1 MAAPA
6 VGETFGPY
14 HVESVLGRGGMGT
27 VYLANHA
34 RLERKVALKVIAPGL
49 AEEDEFRERFL
60 RESRLVASLDHP
72 HVIPVYD
79 ADEIDGVLFLA
90 MRYVSGPSLRALL
103 RSEERL
109 PMGETA
115 RIAEQVAGA
124 LDAAHR
130 AGLVHR
136 DVKPANILLAEPD
149 RHVYLCDFG
158 LARRTTAEGATR
170 TGSFLGTADYSAP
183 EQVEGGP
190 VDGRADIY
198 ALGGVVFHCLTGR
211 PPFARDS
218 EFATLRAHLEDEP
231 PAPGVSPGVD
241 AAVRRAL
248 AKRPEDR
255 YATAG
260 AFAAALTAAAED
272 TRPPAEPVTRVLR
285 SPRRRPGPRLLLWLL
300 AGLAVLALAAG
311 GAFWLHGRG
320 GGDGQLRTFV
330 DRVENLLEQSSS
342 GRVDVSAAIAAGLKC
357 EIPPRLAAERIT
369 SAAEGNRQSVLLQLG
384 TFPGPTATA
393 RQAITKL
400 QLAIGK
406 SIEADRHYR
415 DGFVAVGATPRPCTF
430 AQNAEF
436 AQAARFDQQATAAKA
451 DFVKLF
457 NPLAARF
464 AARRWTK
471 TQF

>member
-14 HVESVLGRGGMGT
+14 RVESILGRGGMGT
-27 VYLANHA
+27 VYLATHA
-34 RLERKVALKVIAPGL
+34 RLERKVALKVIAPWF
-49 AEEDEFRERFL
+49 AQDDEFRERFL

-90 MRYVSGPSLRALL
+90 MRYVPGPSLRALL
-103 RSEERL
+103 RSDDRL
-109 PMGETA
+109 SMGETA

-130 AGLVHR
+130 TGVVHR
-136 DVKPANILLAEPD
+136 DVKPGNILLADPD
-149 RHVYLCDFG
+149 HHAYLCDFG
-158 LARRTTAEGATR
+158 LARRTAAEGATR

-190 VDGRADIY
+190 VDGRADTY

-255 YATAG
+255 YPTAG
-260 AFAAALTAAAED
+260 DFAAALTAAAED
-272 TRPPAEPVTRVLR
+272 TRPPSEPATRVMR
-285 SPRRRPGPRLLLWLL
+285 SPRRRRPLLLWL
-300 AGLAVLALAAG
+300 AAAVAVLALAAG

-320 GGDGQLRTFV
+320 GGGDGELRTFV
-330 DRVENLLEQSSS
+330 DRVENLLDQSSS
-342 GRVDVSAAIAAGLKC
+342 GRADVSAAIAAGLKC
-357 EIPPRLAAERIT
+357 AIPPRLAAERIT
-369 SAAEGNRQSVLLQLG
+369 SAAEGNRQSVLVQLQSV
-384 TFPGPTATA
+384 PQPTAA
-393 RQAITKL
+393 ASDAITQL
-400 QLAIGK
+400 QKALGK

-415 DGFVAVGATPRPCTF
+415 DFFAAVGPTPHPCTF
-430 AQNAEF
+430 PQNADF
-436 AQAARFDQQATAAKA
+436 ALAARFDQQATAAKVA
-451 DFVKLF
+451 FVRLF
-457 NPLAARF
+457 DPLAARF
-464 AARRWTK
+464 GARQWNASD
-471 TQF
+471 F

>member
-1 MAAPA
+1 MAVPT

-14 HVESVLGRGGMGT
+14 RVESVLGRGGMGT
-27 VYLANHA
+27 VYLATHT
-34 RLERKVALKVIAPGL
+34 RLERKAALKVIAPGL
-49 AEEDEFRERFL
+49 ADDDEFRERFL

-90 MRYVSGPSLRALL
+90 MRYVPGPSLRALL
-103 RSEERL
+103 RAEGSLSMR
-109 PMGETA
+109 ETA

-124 LDAAHR
+124 LDAAHH

-149 RHVYLCDFG
+149 RHAYLCDFG
-158 LARRTTAEGATR
+158 LARRTAAEGATR

-183 EQVEGGP
+183 EQVEGRA
-190 VDGRADIY
+190 VDGRADVY

-218 EFATLRAHLEDEP
+218 EFATLRAHLEDDP
-231 PAPGVSPGVD
+231 PASGVSPGVD

-260 AFAAALTAAAED
+260 ELAAALTAAAED
-272 TRPPAEPVTRVLR
+272 TRPPSEPATRVLR
-285 SPRRRPGPRLLLWLL
+285 VPRRRRRLLFWLV
-300 AGLAVLALAAG
+300 AAVAVLAVAAG

-320 GGDGQLRTFV
+320 GGDDRLRTFV
-330 DRVENLLEQSSS
+330 DRVENLLDQSSS
-342 GRVDVSAAIAAGLKC
+342 GRADVGGAIAAGLKC
-357 EIPPRLAAERIT
+357 TIPPRLAAERIA
-369 SAAEGNRQSVLLQLG
+369 SAAEGNRQSVLLQLESV
-384 TFPGPTATA
+384 PQPTAAT
-393 RQAITKL
+393 RLAITKL

-415 DGFVAVGATPRPCTF
+415 DGFVAVGATPHPCTF
-430 AQNAEF
+430 PQNADF
-436 AQAARFDQQATAAKA
+436 ALAGRFDQQATAAKVK
-451 DFVKLF
+451 FVGLF

-464 AARRWTK
+464 GARRWK
-471 TQF
+471 ASEF

>member
-27 VYLANHA
+27 VYLATHA

-49 AEEDEFRERFL
+49 AEDDEFRERFL

-90 MRYVSGPSLRALL
+90 MRYVPGPSLRALL
-103 RSEERL
+103 RSEDRL
-109 PMGETA
+109 STGETA

-149 RHVYLCDFG
+149 RHAYLCDFG
-158 LARRTTAEGATR
+158 LARRTAADGATR

-260 AFAAALTAAAED
+260 EFAAALTSAGED
-272 TRPPAEPVTRVLR
+272 TRPPSEPATRVLR
-285 SPRRRPGPRLLLWLL
+285 SPRRRRPLLLWLV
-300 AGLAVLALAAG
+300 AALAVLALAAG

-320 GGDGQLRTFV
+320 GGDDQLRTFV
-330 DRVENLLEQSSS
+330 DRVENLLDQSSS
-342 GRVDVSAAIAAGLKC
+342 GRADVGAAIAAGLKC
-357 EIPPRLAAERIT
+357 TISPRLAAERIS

-384 TFPGPTATA
+384 SVPQPTAAA

-400 QLAIGK
+400 QLALGK

-415 DGFVAVGATPRPCTF
+415 DGFVAVGAAPRPCVF
-430 AQNAEF
+430 PQNPEF
-436 AQAARFDQQATAAKA
+436 ALAGRFDEQATAAKVK
-451 DFVKLF
+451 FVKLF

-464 AARRWTK
+464 GARQWKATE
-471 TQF
+471 F

>member
-1 MAAPA
+1 MSAPA

-14 HVESVLGRGGMGT
+14 RVESVLGRGGMGT
-27 VYLANHA
+27 VYLATHA
-34 RLERKVALKVIAPGL
+34 RLERKVALKVIAPWFAMDG
-49 AEEDEFRERFL
+49 EFRERFL

-79 ADEIDGVLFLA
+79 VDEIDGTLFLA
-90 MRYVSGPSLRALL
+90 MRYVSGPSLRA
-103 RSEERL
+103 RL
-109 PMGETA
+109 GSQGRLSMGETA
-115 RIAEQVAGA
+115 RVADQVAGA

-158 LARRTTAEGATR
+158 LARRTGAEGATR

-183 EQVEGGP
+183 EQVEGRA
-190 VDGRADIY
+190 VDGRADVY

-211 PPFARDS
+211 PPFVRDS
-218 EFATLRAHLEDEP
+218 EFATLRAHLEDDP

-260 AFAAALTAAAED
+260 ELAAALTAAAEA
-272 TRPPAEPVTRVLR
+272 TRPPSEPATRVLR
-285 SPRRRPGPRLLLWLL
+285 SPRRGRPLLFWLV
-300 AGLAVLALAAG
+300 AAVAVLALAAG
-311 GAFWLHGRG
+311 GAFWLHGRR
-320 GGDGQLRTFV
+320 GGDDQLRTFV
-330 DRVENLLEQSSS
+330 DRVENLLDQSSS
-342 GRVDVSAAIAAGLKC
+342 GRADVGAAIAAGLKC
-357 EIPPRLAAERIT
+357 TIPPRLAAERIT

-384 TFPGPTATA
+384 SVPQPTAAA
-393 RQAITKL
+393 RLAITKL

-415 DGFVAVGATPRPCTF
+415 DGFAAVGATPHPCTF
-430 AQNAEF
+430 PQNADF
-436 AQAARFDQQATAAKA
+436 ALAGRFDQQATAAKVSFI
-451 DFVKLF
+451 DLF

-464 AARRWTK
+464 GARRWK
-471 TQF
+471 ASEF